1 MIHNGLGAVEH
12 AMFTHSDIL
21 PPLQIIGH
29 LTFFTQVCPLILF
42 KNVCKISLLLLWFA
56 LSIQVLREWLNFDYV
71 CTNFLNKTSGQI
83 WGQKSQT
90 TYNWERS
97 EYIAELVTMGIV
109 NLNHLCSFLLEDY
122 TQHTTPGNPQCYAT
136 RKSCSVFSE
145 IEYYLIKISCSW
157 FAHAGPEQR
166 STSEQQRGFGKVS
179 PLQVHSLVYL
189 FLS

>member
-1 MIHNGLGAVEH
+1 MCAKYHFFCCGLLYQYKFFENDLILT
-12 AMFTHSDIL
+12 MFAQIFWIRRVVKL
-21 PPLQIIGH
+21 GVRKVKRPIIG
-29 LTFFTQVCPLILF
+29 
-42 KNVCKISLLLLWFA
+42 N
-56 LSIQVLREWLNFDYV
+56 
-71 CTNFLNKTSGQI
+71 G
-83 WGQKSQT
+83 
-90 TYNWERS
+90 